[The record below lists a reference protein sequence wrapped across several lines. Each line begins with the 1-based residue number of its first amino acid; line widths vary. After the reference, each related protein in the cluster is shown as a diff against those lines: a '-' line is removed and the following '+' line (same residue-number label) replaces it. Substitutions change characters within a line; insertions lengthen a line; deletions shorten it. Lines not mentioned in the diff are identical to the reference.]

1 MIDEIL
7 KKYPKD
13 VKVVIKHIGLTEV
26 TKYALAAHKQD
37 KYKEMYHKI
46 MTNQDEVKENEEL
59 CVEYAKD
66 LNLDIEQFKKDSKSS
81 EIEHQI
87 INELKE
93 YLKSSPTES
102 IVIPRFLIQG
112 RELWTFKMSTRKTIE
127 DFSKIIDQELEKLD

>member
-46 MTNQDEVKENEEL
+46 MTNQDEVRENADL
-59 CVEYAKD
+59 CIEYAKD
-66 LNLDIEQFKKDSKSS
+66 LNLDIVKFK
-81 EIEHQI
+81 
-87 INELKE
+87 
-93 YLKSSPTES
+93 
-102 IVIPRFLIQG
+102 
-112 RELWTFKMSTRKTIE
+112 E
-127 DFSKIIDQELEKLD
+127 DFKS